1 MAAWVLL
8 VNLKHYKTHTEGNNM
23 TNKNGFEIRA
33 DVLEMAKSYM
43 DKQTELTVDY
53 ANRMQ
58 EMGRAQSSNFK
69 EEFEKSFKLYSVED
83 LLTKAQ
89 EFYDFVEKK

>member
-1 MAAWVLL
+1 
-8 VNLKHYKTHTEGNNM
+8 M

-33 DVLEMAKSYM
+33 DVLKMAKSYM

-58 EMGRAQSSNFK
+58 EMGKAQSSSFK

-83 LLTKAQ
+83 LLAKAQ